1 MKNSESFDETKQI
14 RAGKD
19 DSDDQRS
26 NVAVISGDTDTVGEV
41 NADASQESEQKYSS
55 SRKRKWLLVLGAI
68 VLLAGGGIGWRWW
81 HSNAQTQTP
90 PGQSQAQAIPVKIS
104 PVETGTIRESSEF
117 VANLESRRAVT
128 LVPQIQGRVS
138 QIFVRPGDV
147 VKTGT
152 PILQINPDE
161 QQAAVSSASA
171 SIAAAQAEVKNARAT
186 LSSLEA
192 ERVSNQSQSRLSQ
205 QQYERYSRLATEG
218 AVSRDTR
225 DQYFNQLQAASS
237 SLAAINQR
245 IEAQRAVVAQAEKA
259 VQQAQANAKQAQVQL
274 QYFQLKAPFA
284 GTVGNIPVK
293 LGDFVNTSTQL
304 TTITQNQPLEVNIS
318 LPLQQATRVRE
329 GTPVE
334 LINSQNQVVGTSKV
348 FFISPQTADET
359 QSVLIKALF
368 DNAKGQLRANSYVQ
382 ARVIWQERPGVL
394 IPTEAVSRVGGQ
406 TFVYVAEQAQNEQ
419 EQAQLV
425 ARQKPVKLG
434 NIQGNSYQV
443 LEGLKPG
450 ERIIVTGLLNLRNN
464 APITPQS

>member
-1 MKNSESFDETKQI
+1 MKNSESFEETKQI
-14 RAGKD
+14 RADKD
-19 DSDDQRS
+19 NSDDQRS
-26 NVAVISGDTDTVGEV
+26 NVAVISEDTDTVDKT
-41 NADASQESEQKYSS
+41 NTDSQESKQKYSS
-55 SRKRKWLLVLGAI
+55 SRKRKWLLILGAI
-68 VLLAGGGIGWRWW
+68 ALVVGGGIGWRWW
-81 HSNAQTQTP
+81 ETSNAQTQTP
-90 PGQSQAQAIPVKIS
+90 PGQSQTQAVPVKIS

-138 QIFVRPGDV
+138 QIFVRPGDE

-171 SIAAAQAEVKNARAT
+171 AIAAAQAEVKNARAT

-192 ERVSNQSQSRLSQ
+192 ERLSNQSQSRLSQ

-225 DQYFNQLQAASS
+225 DQYFNQLQAANS
-237 SLAAINQR
+237 SLGAINQR

-259 VQQAQANAKQAQVQL
+259 VQQAQANTKQAQVQL

-304 TTITQNQPLEVNIS
+304 TTVTQNQPLEVNIS
-318 LPLQQATRVRE
+318 LPLQQATRVRV

-334 LINSQNQVVGTSKV
+334 LINSQDQVVGTSKV
-348 FFISPQTADET
+348 FFISPQTANET

-368 DNAKGQLRANSYVQ
+368 DNSKGQLRANSYLQ

-406 TFVYVAEQAQNEQ
+406 TFVYVAEQAENQQ

-443 LEGLKPG
+443 LEGLKAG

-464 APITPQS
+464 APITPES